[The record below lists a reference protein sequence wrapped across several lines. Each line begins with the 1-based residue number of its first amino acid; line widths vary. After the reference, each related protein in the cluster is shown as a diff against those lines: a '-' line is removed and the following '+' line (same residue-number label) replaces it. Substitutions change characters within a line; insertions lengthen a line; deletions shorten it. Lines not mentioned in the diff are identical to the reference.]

1 MIIENILLDNK
12 DYNELY
18 IVLTSNYT
26 NKQHQGKIYFID
38 FSFKFKI
45 PNRQKKW
52 KTNGACVFWAP
63 VFFLSFLAGK
73 INFCRQKLLTATI
86 AKDINKNGACVF
98 WAPPV
103 LEKI

>member
-38 FSFKFKI
+38 FSFKFDI
-45 PNRQKKW
+45 TNRQKMKN
-52 KTNGACVFWAP
+52 KRRMRILNARI
-63 VFFLSFLAGK
+63 FLSFLAGK
-73 INFCRQKLLTATI
+73 LNFCRQKLLTGTI
-86 AKDINKNGACVF
+86 AKNINKNGACVF
-98 WAPPV
+98 
-103 LEKI
+103 